1 MLESSYFVQM
11 GDAEVVVTW
20 LKHCSACS
28 QFDACHFSLPDCGDL
43 NSIQKEWKKINEN
56 ISLYACI
63 YVENIVPFEIPLVRF
78 HPGCNQSRCTQMH
91 PELPGLP
98 PGPAVHLP
106 MFDQQDV
113 RRELRQ
119 GPREGHDRGFDRRHG
134 RPGRERGDRRH
145 GPMDGAEWARRWRD
159 RWSRRHGDAWN
170 MVVCQNLVPL
180 VNIKIAGKWMFIPLK
195 MVFIGIDP

>member
-1 MLESSYFVQM
+1 MRIF
-11 GDAEVVVTW
+11 
-20 LKHCSACS
+20 
-28 QFDACHFSLPDCGDL
+28 
-43 NSIQKEWKKINEN
+43 
-56 ISLYACI
+56 LYACI

-78 HPGCNQSRCTQMH
+78 HPGCHQSRCTQMH

-145 GPMDGAEWARRWRD
+145 GPMDG
-159 RWSRRHGDAWN
+159 SR
-170 MVVCQNLVPL
+170 VVPALTRSVEQ
-180 VNIKIAGKWMFIPLK
+180 AMEMGET
-195 MVFIGIDP
+195 